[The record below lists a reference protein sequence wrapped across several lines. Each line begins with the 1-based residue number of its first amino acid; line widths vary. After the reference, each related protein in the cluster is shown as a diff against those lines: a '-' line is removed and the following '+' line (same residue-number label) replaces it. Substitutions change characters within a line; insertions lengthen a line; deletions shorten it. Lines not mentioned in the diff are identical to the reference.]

1 MSSFRVMTYNVR
13 NNTLLDCC
21 HRWHS
26 RRDRVI
32 NLIKTY
38 APDLLGVQEPDPG
51 QMADLRAGLTDY
63 GSSGVGREDGANR
76 GEFSAIFYRL
86 DRYELIDQGTFWLS
100 ETPDTPGK
108 KAWDASCPRICSWV
122 RLKDRKTDS
131 HICHFNTHLDHKGS
145 VARRESIRLILERVQ
160 QIAGSSTPVIVT
172 GDFNVPPSSDA
183 YSAMVTN
190 TVFQDAKL
198 ASRTPHAGP
207 EGSWSTFNVNHAI
220 GDRIDYIFITP
231 SSLTVSSHAHLT
243 DAEKASYPSDHLPAL
258 AELTY

>member
-1 MSSFRVMTYNVR
+1 MTYNVR
-13 NNTLLDCC
+13 MNTMLDGSN
-21 HRWHS
+21 RWHS

-32 NLIKTY
+32 NLIKKY
-38 APDLLGVQEPDPG
+38 APHLLGVQEPDPD
-51 QMADLRAGLTDY
+51 QMVDLRAGLTGY
-63 GSSGVGREDGANR
+63 GSSGVGRDDGANH

-108 KAWDASCPRICSWV
+108 KGWDAACPRICSWV
-122 RLKDRKTDS
+122 RLKDRRTGN

-145 VARRESIRLILERVQ
+145 VAQREGVRLILARVQ

-172 GDFNVPPSSDA
+172 GDFNVPPSSNA
-183 YSAMVTN
+183 YRMMVTN

-198 ASRTPHAGP
+198 ASRTPHLGP
-207 EGSWSTFNVNHAI
+207 EGSWSTFDVNHGI

-231 SSLTVSSHAHLT
+231 SYLRVSKHAHLT
-243 DAEKASYPSDHLPAL
+243 DSEETSYPSDHLPVL